1 MIQTET
7 LAKLACAYSG
17 VVWGLFWIPLRAM
30 DEAGISGGWSTLMFY
45 VVPLVLTLP
54 LLFWRWRPLVSGG
67 FRLHL
72 TGFIAGLSL
81 VCYANALIYTEIV
94 HAMLL
99 FYLTPVWS
107 TLLARCWLKEPI
119 TRVRVVAIALG
130 TIGILVVF
138 GIDEGL
144 PWPRNIGD
152 WMGLAS
158 GALWAVAAVRLRD
171 DHTNKAPEFTLVYF
185 AWGTIIAVA
194 FALLPFEAAQVMPSS
209 GTLTDVLP
217 WLVPTIIIL
226 VIPSAL
232 AIFWGAAL
240 LSPGTVALLFMTEIS
255 VGAITAALWAGEP
268 FAARELIGVL
278 LITSA
283 GLAESL
289 PQPLSLSRKKS
300 GACYDEQR

>member
-7 LAKLACAYSG
+7 MAKLACAYSG
-17 VVWGLFWIPLRAM
+17 VAWGLFWIPLRAM

-45 VVPLVLTLP
+45 LVPLVLILP
-54 LLFWRWRPLVSGG
+54 LLFWRWRPLASGD
-67 FRLHL
+67 FKLHL

-81 VCYANALIYTEIV
+81 VCYANALIYTDVV

-99 FYLTPVWS
+99 FYLTPMWS
-107 TLLARCWLKEPI
+107 TLLARWWLKEPI
-119 TRVRVVAIALG
+119 TGVRIVAIALSVV
-130 TIGILVVF
+130 GIMVVF
-138 GIDEGL
+138 GLDEGI

-158 GALWAVAAVRLRD
+158 GALWAVAAVRVRD
-171 DHTNKAPEFTLVYF
+171 DDANKAPEFTLVYF
-185 AWGTIIAVA
+185 AWGTIIALG
-194 FALLPFEAAQVMPSS
+194 FALLPLEGAQLAPAL
-209 GTLTDVLP
+209 GTVTDVLP

-268 FAARELIGVL
+268 FGARELIGVL

-283 GLAESL
+283 GLADSI
-289 PQPLSLSRKKS
+289 PWPLSLSRKKS